1 MWGIKCLAQNGIPNK
16 SFHFGGGLGDHLLC
30 TAVFHELGKRGIQKC
45 WMLSHYPEIFQ
56 NNPHGLQIVP
66 DDWKTIK
73 LLEKI
78 KRPST
83 LLYYGKWIGDN
94 DKIDPPAKHLIAEIL
109 EKCDINGDV
118 CLRPYWYGDTRAS
131 PLVPKKEYICVQST
145 KTYSSTPMLN
155 KQWDEVSLIKAIN
168 LLKDKFEVVQL
179 GSIEEPSLPNTVDQR
194 NLNISDSATLLANA
208 KFFIGQVG
216 FLMHLARSVD
226 TRSVIIYGGK
236 EKAWQSGYPCNE
248 NLETS
253 PNCSPCWQ
261 NNQCDYERQCMSD
274 ISTQDLLRGINR
286 LLGRLSQV
294 LEIDTTT
301 LGDHSKN

>member
-1 MWGIKCLAQNGIPNK
+1 
-16 SFHFGGGLGDHLLC
+16 
-30 TAVFHELGKRGIQKC
+30 
-45 WMLSHYPEIFQ
+45 
-56 NNPHGLQIVP
+56 
-66 DDWKTIK
+66 
-73 LLEKI
+73 
-78 KRPST
+78 
-83 LLYYGKWIGDN
+83 
-94 DKIDPPAKHLIAEIL
+94 
-109 EKCDINGDV
+109 
-118 CLRPYWYGDTRAS
+118 
-131 PLVPKKEYICVQST
+131 
-145 KTYSSTPMLN
+145 
-155 KQWDEVSLIKAIN
+155 
-168 LLKDKFEVVQL
+168 
-179 GSIEEPSLPNTVDQR
+179 
-194 NLNISDSATLLANA
+194 
-208 KFFIGQVG
+208 
-216 FLMHLARSVD
+216 MHLARSVD